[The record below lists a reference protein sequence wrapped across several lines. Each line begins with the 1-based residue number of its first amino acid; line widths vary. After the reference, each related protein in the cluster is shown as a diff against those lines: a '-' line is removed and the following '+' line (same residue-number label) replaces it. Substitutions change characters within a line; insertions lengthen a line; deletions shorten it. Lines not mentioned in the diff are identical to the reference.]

1 MPLKFGDHTHRLFSP
16 SPPIPPPLLNPHLP
30 DCNFPAWTVFLSLD
44 WPEWTL
50 AGSAGLDVY

>member
-1 MPLKFGDHTHRLFSP
+1 MEPTAASLPLRQSL
-16 SPPIPPPLLNPHLP
+16 PPPQLHLS
-30 DCNFPAWTVFLSLD
+30 DCNFPAWTVFLSQD